1 MNTKSYQQQ
10 FGTLSAAGV
19 GVVATRTREP
29 FRCIDAL
36 REWAFTKDLPFALW
50 NVRDGW
56 IEQLPTDDPEKAPV
70 KDGNVDPYK
79 ALMGILDVAGSGKNA
94 KTKGVF
100 VMHATHHWVSKSPGM
115 IECLRHYVRDLAEV
129 PRLRLV
135 LIFPEGQN
143 LPDDLKHDIPIIDFG
158 LPNAD
163 ERSKI
168 LSYIIE
174 SSTPDGEEVPDLFT
188 KSQFEILVNSAGG
201 MTEME
206 TQTAF
211 SKGIVLQRPD
221 WPQINFEKYNGV
233 VLDAKTEVIKQSE
246 VLELMDSVPVED
258 VGGLE
263 VYKEWIDTVSACLT
277 PEAAAFGVDK
287 PKGCVLIGAPGTGKS
302 LVAKATASVLNQPL
316 VKFDV
321 SRIFASLVGQSEE
334 RARAA
339 IKMLEAMAPCVAL
352 IDEIDK
358 GLGGAHQGG
367 GDSGVSKRVLGT
379 ILTAMQESTAP
390 IFWIASANRV
400 DSLPAELL
408 RKGRFDEVFAVLTPN
423 RVERESIFNIH
434 LRKRKQSPDK
444 ITDLH
449 VAVSAAKGYVGAE
462 IEAAVKEAVKVA
474 YVSGAP
480 LTGALLAEQLGMMKP
495 LRVAFPEDFARME
508 SWAENNARKASLE
521 IEEMDSSPEVAQDS
535 GKPVR
540 RRRSIG

>member
-1 MNTKSYQQQ
+1 
-10 FGTLSAAGV
+10 
-19 GVVATRTREP
+19 
-29 FRCIDAL
+29 
-36 REWAFTKDLPFALW
+36 
-50 NVRDGW
+50 
-56 IEQLPTDDPEKAPV
+56 
-70 KDGNVDPYK
+70 
-79 ALMGILDVAGSGKNA
+79 
-94 KTKGVF
+94 
-100 VMHATHHWVSKSPGM
+100 
-115 IECLRHYVRDLAEV
+115 
-129 PRLRLV
+129 
-135 LIFPEGQN
+135 
-143 LPDDLKHDIPIIDFG
+143 
-158 LPNAD
+158 
-163 ERSKI
+163 
-168 LSYIIE
+168 
-174 SSTPDGEEVPDLFT
+174 
-188 KSQFEILVNSAGG
+188 
-201 MTEME
+201 
-206 TQTAF
+206 
-211 SKGIVLQRPD
+211 
-221 WPQINFEKYNGV
+221 
-233 VLDAKTEVIKQSE
+233 
-246 VLELMDSVPVED
+246 
-258 VGGLE
+258 
-263 VYKEWIDTVSACLT
+263 
-277 PEAAAFGVDK
+277 
-287 PKGCVLIGAPGTGKS
+287 
-302 LVAKATASVLNQPL
+302 
-316 VKFDV
+316 
-321 SRIFASLVGQSEE
+321 
-334 RARAA
+334 
-339 IKMLEAMAPCVAL
+339 MLEAMAPCVAL